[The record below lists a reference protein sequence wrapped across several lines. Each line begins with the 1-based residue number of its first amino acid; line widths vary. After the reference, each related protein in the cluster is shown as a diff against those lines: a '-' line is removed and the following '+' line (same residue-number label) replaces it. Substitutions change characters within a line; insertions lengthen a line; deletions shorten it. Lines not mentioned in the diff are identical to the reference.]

1 MPCPHC
7 AATATS
13 AQARRTALGYRTFRC
28 RAYRR
33 IGDARTGTPYNHVQY
48 PTDLVLLVVPWRLR
62 DKLRLRDLAE
72 LFPERGFVFGH
83 EAPPGPG
90 NALRASAPPPV
101 ARGPR
106 VRDNRLPDGG
116 RPGCGAHQRRCG
128 LRCGGGVVAPRR
140 GAGGRP
146 HGDTGRWVRAWAT
159 TEPGHRNRRSR
170 RHRARRPSPYST
182 CAARRTPQPATT
194 PRRRSSSRE
203 RSCWAG
209 RAPRTTGGCRSTS
222 RSERQA

>member
-1 MPCPHC
+1 MAGSFLLSQRGTFVSPRVADSPRKSPPVAPTTHQLGERLAVPRTDAGVSN
-7 AATATS
+7 AAKAGQPQRIP
-13 AQARRTALGYRTFRC
+13 AAPRNGAAARHGA
-28 RAYRR
+28 
-33 IGDARTGTPYNHVQY
+33 
-48 PTDLVLLVVPWRLR
+48 
-62 DKLRLRDLAE
+62 
-72 LFPERGFVFGH
+72 
-83 EAPPGPG
+83 

-170 RHRARRPSPYST
+170 RHWARRPSPYST